1 MSLKAGLT
9 LQEARREAK
18 VILGA
23 VAKGGD
29 PLGEKRKSA
38 TASTATL
45 KAIAGEYFGRELAKL
60 RTGETRR
67 GVFERLVFPV
77 IGDRQIG
84 EIKRSEIVRLL
95 DRIEENSGPH
105 QAQAVLAFLSKLFNW
120 HASRDDDFLS
130 PIRRGMARTKFK
142 ETARDRVL
150 SDDEIKAI
158 WRATETFPGLFG
170 HLSCASCC

>member
-9 LQEARREAK
+9 PQEARREAK

-29 PLGEKRKSA
+29 PLGEKRTSA
-38 TASTATL
+38 AARTATL

-105 QAQAVLAFLSKLFNW
+105 QAQPVLAF
-120 HASRDDDFLS
+120 S
-130 PIRRGMARTKFK
+130 PSYSTGTQAVTM
-142 ETARDRVL
+142 
-150 SDDEIKAI
+150 
-158 WRATETFPGLFG
+158 TFVADPVRYG
-170 HLSCASCC
+170 ANQV